1 MSPPKNKSWKSVY
14 IRTPNPD
21 KPGQYKWTVIG
32 KLYGYGTK
40 AKNWSLEWI
49 K

>member
-21 KPGQYKWTVIG
+21 KPGQYKWTVVG
-32 KLYGYGTK
+32 KMYGYGTK
-40 AKNWSLEWI
+40 KKNWSLEWI